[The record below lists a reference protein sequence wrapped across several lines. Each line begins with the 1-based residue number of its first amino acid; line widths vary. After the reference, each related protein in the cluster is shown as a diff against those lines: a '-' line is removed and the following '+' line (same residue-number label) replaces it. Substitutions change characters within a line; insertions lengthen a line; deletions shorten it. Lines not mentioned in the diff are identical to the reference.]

1 MEKLVKKIVVYI
13 VKKNNVI
20 SMEIVRAFQNITEIN
35 VLRNAQVVLKM
46 DVMIILEIAMIIIA
60 LINFMTRENA
70 IILVGKN
77 VEGRGSAIYLRGNV
91 LIAKEINGVIIVK
104 KIARL
109 DAIRMEE
116 LIAVL

>member
-1 MEKLVKKIVVYI
+1 
-13 VKKNNVI
+13 
-20 SMEIVRAFQNITEIN
+20 MEIVRVFQNITEIN

-77 VEGRGSAIYLRGNV
+77 VEGRGSAIYLRGNA
-91 LIAKEINGVIIVK
+91 LNAKGINGVIIVK
-104 KIARL
+104 KNV
-109 DAIRMEE
+109 RMDVILMKE
-116 LIAVL
+116 LIVVM